1 MRNWLEVYHFRING
15 EPEKTVQLQQKQPT
29 DRAAYEQGGYCQKF
43 PLAMRA
49 AAFDRQKQQSPLSWA
64 LSELPN
70 PAALGLT
77 QQTAQDFTDRVHR
90 LSTVQMVI
98 LRQALFGLV
107 TVIPHQWFS
116 LFVINA

>member
-1 MRNWLEVYHFRING
+1 MGN
-15 EPEKTVQLQQKQPT
+15 QKKPSSCSKKQAT

-70 PAALGLT
+70 PAVLGLT

-90 LSTVQMVI
+90 LSTVQMVVV
-98 LRQALFGLV
+98 RQALFGLV
-107 TVIPHQWFS
+107 TVITHQWFS

>member
-15 EPEKTVQLQQKQPT
+15 EPEKTVRLQQKQPT
-29 DRAAYEQGGYCQKF
+29 DRAAYKQGGCCQKL
-43 PLAMRA
+43 PPAMHA

-64 LSELPN
+64 LSEFLN
-70 PAALGLT
+70 PAALCLT
-77 QQTAQDFTDRVHR
+77 QQPAQDFTDRVHR

-107 TVIPHQWFS
+107 TVVTNQWFS
-116 LFVINA
+116 LFVINT